1 MQIDYTSRD
10 FSALKQDLINL
21 IKDRTNNNWDP
32 TDYSDLGNVMVE
44 SFSYM
49 GDIMSHYIDRAANET
64 SVDTAIKRDTLL
76 NFANLYGYKPSGPT
90 PATVD
95 VTFTNNSIYTVD
107 LPVGTQVMAPLTYS
121 AFNQAYFE
129 TVDYATAVEPG
140 QTIVL
145 ACEEGKT
152 VNTDRPDLIDPT
164 YNKPLPSTIGTST
177 GATNQQI
184 VILDMGIVDNSVTIY
199 VGQGVSFTPWSYVD
213 SLTDAGPY
221 SAVFTTVQNTDGTTS
236 VIFGDN
242 VNGMIPASG
251 QLISAVYKTS
261 VGLSGNV
268 VSGAIKELTFIPGNI
283 SPDAISYFSVTN
295 SASAIGGA
303 DADNSSQLRTKI
315 KAAIATRRRAVTL
328 NDYEYLASQV
338 SRVGKIK
345 ASAAVYSSINIYVE
359 PQNDSSS
366 TPGLK
371 ATSATISNIVGSG
384 TVVTVTT
391 TADHNFS
398 AGQLVSIT
406 GASPTS
412 YNLNGV
418 YIIGTPTTTSFT
430 VSSTITD
437 VYSSSGTATSLTPTT
452 SWSTLATAVET
463 YLSDK
468 CPVGTTLTIRPPIYT
483 PVYVSLTVN
492 VGSAYKAADIK
503 LAIYKAF
510 LGTNGLFNYDNN
522 FFGATVPFSSVVATA
537 QNISGVT
544 SVTVTKLNTDNSA
557 TAGDITLNDSQI
569 PYLLA
574 ANLQINT
581 VGGIA

>member
-21 IKDRTNNNWDP
+21 IKDRTNSDWNP

-107 LPVGTQVMAPLTYS
+107 LPIGTQVMAPLTYS

-145 ACEEGKT
+145 TCEEGKT

-177 GATNQQI
+177 GVANQKI
-184 VILDMGIVDNSVTIY
+184 VVLDLGIVDNSITVY

-213 SLTDAGPY
+213 SLTDASP
-221 SAVFTTVQNTDGTTS
+221 SSTVFTTVINTDGTTS
-236 VIFGDN
+236 IVFGDN
-242 VNGMIPASG
+242 VNGLIPASG

-295 SASAIGGA
+295 VSQAIGGA
-303 DADNSSQLRTKI
+303 DADNSSQLKSKI
-315 KAAIATRRRAVTL
+315 KAAMATRRRAVTL

-345 ASAAVYSSINIYVE
+345 ASAAVYSSVTIYVE

-371 ATSATISNIVGSG
+371 ASSVAISDITGTGS
-384 TVVTVTT
+384 VVTVTT
-391 TADHNFS
+391 DVDHNFGI
-398 AGQLVSIT
+398 GQLVSIADVSPSSYNVT
-406 GASPTS
+406 GA
-412 YNLNGV
+412 
-418 YIIGTPTTTSFT
+418 YILSTPTTDSFT
-430 VSSTITD
+430 ISGTVTD
-437 VYSSSGTATSLTPTT
+437 VYSSAGTATSLIPTT
-452 SWSTLATAVET
+452 SWSGLASAVES

-483 PVYVSLTVN
+483 PLYISLLVN
-492 VGSAYKAADIK
+492 VGSAYKVADVK

-522 FFGATVPFSSVVATA
+522 VFGRAIPFSSVVAAA
-537 QNISGVT
+537 QNISGIT
-544 SVTVTKLNTDNSA
+544 SVTVTKLNTTGAASA
-557 TAGDITLNDSQI
+557 ADIQLTDSQI
-569 PYLLA
+569 PYLLS
-574 ANLQINT
+574 ANLQIT
-581 VGGIA
+581 TSGGIA